1 MVETQREWQIVEH
14 PERVEIERLQKEV
27 ENLHPLISALLLQR
41 GLRSFDQLKG
51 FFNPTVEQIEAYGEM
66 KDQLKAAER
75 LNRAIENGESILLY
89 GDYDVDGTCSVS
101 MMKLFL
107 DQLGSN
113 AGYYI
118 PDRYSEGYGV
128 SQNGVAHAL
137 ENGIDLFITL
147 DCGISATEKL
157 NELSAK
163 GVDVIICDHHL
174 PGSSL
179 PDVYAIMNPQQE
191 DCNFDG
197 RELCGA
203 GVALMLMRSVSALRN
218 EPKLWTDYF
227 YLAAIATCSDI
238 VPLTGINRSI
248 VSAGI
253 RQINDNC
260 PHTIRTLLDV
270 SAYKSKLNVSDV
282 VFKIGPRLNAAGRL
296 KHAHLAVHLMTA
308 RNGEDALELA
318 REVDSLNRQ
327 RRDLDKSTT
336 IEARQ
341 QVEEDDPQNEN
352 YTNIAWGESWNKGV
366 IGIVASRLIEY
377 RYKPTIVF
385 AQQEDKLTGSARSIE
400 GLNMYEILN
409 DCSDHIE
416 KFGGH
421 AMAAGLT
428 IQKKRLDD
436 FKESFER
443 AVRKR
448 ISQADLVPKIRVDL
462 EIDFSTWYND
472 EYWSFKNQMH
482 RLRPF
487 GPDHMSPVFG
497 TRNCLVK
504 DCQIVGS
511 DHLKLRVYQPH
522 DPQRIIPAIA
532 FGMADYYDVL
542 ANRSQFDLAYTIGEN
557 EWNGKTS
564 IQLEVKDIHLV

>member
-1 MVETQREWQIVEH
+1 MVETQREWQVMEH
-14 PERVEIERLQKEV
+14 PERAEIQQLQADV
-27 ENLHPLISALLLQR
+27 ENLHPLVSALLIQR
-41 GLRSFDQLKG
+41 GLKTFDQLKS

-66 KDQLKAAER
+66 KDQSRAAER
-75 LNRAIENGESILLY
+75 LNRAIDKGERILLY

-107 DQLGSN
+107 DELGANVSF
-113 AGYYI
+113 YI

-128 SQNGVAHAL
+128 SEKGVDYAIT
-137 ENGIDLFITL
+137 NNIDLLITL

-157 NELSAK
+157 NKLSSK

-179 PDVYAIMNPQQE
+179 PSVYAIMNPQQE
-191 DCNFDG
+191 ECSFDG

-203 GVALMLMRSVSALRN
+203 GVALMLMRSLSKIQKK
-218 EPKLWTDYF
+218 EELWTQYF

-238 VPLTGINRSI
+238 VPITGINRSI

-253 RQINDNC
+253 RQINTSC
-260 PHTIRTLLDV
+260 PLPIKSLLEL

-296 KHAHLAVHLMTA
+296 KHAHLAVDLMTA
-308 RNGEDALELA
+308 QDVSAALNLA
-318 REVDSLNRQ
+318 REVDSLNNK
-327 RRDLDKSTT
+327 RRTLDKTT
-336 IEARQ
+336 TLEARQ
-341 QVEEDDPQNEN
+341 QVEEGDPDNEKF
-352 YTNIAWGESWNKGV
+352 TNVAWGETWNKGV
-366 IGIVASRLIEY
+366 IGIVASRLIEF

-385 AQQEDKLTGSARSIE
+385 SQQEDKLTGSARSIE
-400 GLNMYEILN
+400 GLNMYETLK
-409 DCSDHIE
+409 DCSEHIE
-416 KFGGH
+416 RFGGH

-428 IQKKRLDD
+428 IQASKINEFRA
-436 FKESFER
+436 SFEN

-448 ISQADLVPKIRVDL
+448 ITHTHLIPKLRIDLD
-462 EIDFSTWYND
+462 IDFSNWYND
-472 EYWSFKNQMH
+472 EYKSFRNQMQ

-497 TRNCLVK
+497 TRNCLVRA
-504 DCQIVGS
+504 CQIVGG
-511 DHLKLRVYQPH
+511 DHLKLGVYQPH
-522 DPQRIIPAIA
+522 DPKRVIPAIA
-532 FGMADYYDVL
+532 FGMAKHYETL
-542 ANRSQFDLAYTIGEN
+542 INKTHFDLAYTIGEN

-564 IQLEVKDIHLV
+564 IQLEVKDIHFV